1 MPAGHLTLSSSKVG
15 LSLVQGKVF
24 FSEQSLEPSNLALIP
39 LSRRLLLLGFLGKV
53 PDPLLQGGDLVPGLL
68 SRG

>member
-24 FSEQSLEPSNLALIP
+24 FGERSLEPSNLGLIP
-39 LSRRLLLLGFLGKV
+39 LSRCLLLLGFPGKD
-53 PDPLLQGGDLVPGLL
+53 PDPLL
-68 SRG
+68 